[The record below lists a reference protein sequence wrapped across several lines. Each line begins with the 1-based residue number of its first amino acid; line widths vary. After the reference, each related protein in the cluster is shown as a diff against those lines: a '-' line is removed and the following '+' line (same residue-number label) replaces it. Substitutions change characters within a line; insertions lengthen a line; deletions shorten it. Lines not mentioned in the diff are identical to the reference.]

1 MRLENPKNIG
11 RKEQKRIFGLFIMD
25 VKQFLQKLV
34 EQAMVHFLNN
44 VQNLTSS
51 SLILLM
57 VPKG

>member
-11 RKEQKRIFGLFIMD
+11 RKEQKRIFGLFNMD
-25 VKQFLQKLV
+25 VKQFLQKLA
-34 EQAMVHFLNN
+34 ERAMVYFLNN